1 MSLSERPWLTTRYS
15 GLFDSSCLKQLNP
28 FLRQL
33 KYALSIGPE
42 QGVRM
47 RLWPA
52 GSSRFPNA
60 TTTKLCIPDTTTT
73 SSSSATRTPYIHTS
87 PPHKRTYTNTNN
99 TDNDDTVSD
108 TDDDNSLAMIIIQ
121 SNGAPSALNLYIDL
135 FYFLNL
141 FLRHFAQITW
151 SMTGFGTLPVY
162 LLFTIC
168 GNSWSE
174 RRTLHDL
181 KIID

>member
-15 GLFDSSCLKQLNP
+15 RLFDSSCLKQLNP
-28 FLRQL
+28 FLRQR

-73 SSSSATRTPYIHTS
+73 SCSSATSTPHIHTS
-87 PPHKRTYTNTNN
+87 PPHKRTYINTPKNN
-99 TDNDDTVSD
+99 TDNHDTVSD
-108 TDDDNSLAMIIIQ
+108 TDNDNSLTMIIIQ
-121 SNGAPSALNLYIDL
+121 SNSAPSALNLYIDL
-135 FYFLNL
+135 FYFLISFCANSPKQHDPWL
-141 FLRHFAQITW
+141 GLVHFQ
-151 SMTGFGTLPVY
+151 S
-162 LLFTIC
+162 IC
-168 GNSWSE
+168 YSQSAETHEANAEHYMISK
-174 RRTLHDL
+174 L
-181 KIID
+181 